1 MKTSKLIFISLVGTI
16 ALLILAAMLD
26 LRINGRKFSDI
37 NSDFKVKKQSLK
49 LFKTLYIT
57 NSMNV
62 TLVKND
68 SSFFEITSLKDSI
81 SQTVNF
87 SINEDTLKISDFE
100 KISHKGA
107 SIRIHAT
114 NSLKRIQLKGSILS
128 LENFSTEEL
137 SLNIDQSEVWLNEG
151 EPFKSKIHLLEVLA
165 KNHSNVNAGQFAV
178 DSMGIA
184 LQHSE
189 ANLECITKMLKST
202 LTDSSRIQARQPLE
216 IWLKKDA
223 SSKIN
228 INDY

>member
-16 ALLILAAMLD
+16 ALLILAGMLD

-37 NSDFKVKKQSLK
+37 NSDFKVKRQSLK

-68 SSFFEITSLKDSI
+68 SSFLEITCLKDSV
-81 SQTVNF
+81 TPKVNF
-87 SINEDTLKISDFE
+87 SLNDDTLKISNFE
-100 KISHKGA
+100 KLSHSNA
-107 SIRIHAT
+107 SIRIHAS
-114 NSLKRIQLKGSILS
+114 NSLKRIHLGNSNLN

-137 SLNIDQSEVWLNEG
+137 SLHLDQSEVWLNEG
-151 EPFKSKIHLLEVLA
+151 EPLKSKIHFLEVLA
-165 KNHSNVNAGQFAV
+165 KNHSDLNGGQFNV
-178 DSMGIA
+178 DSA
-184 LQHSE
+184 DVTLRHSE
-189 ANLECITKMLKST
+189 ANLECIAKMLKGS
-202 LTDSSRIQARQPLE
+202 LSDSSRIHARQPLE

-223 SSKIN
+223 TSNVN